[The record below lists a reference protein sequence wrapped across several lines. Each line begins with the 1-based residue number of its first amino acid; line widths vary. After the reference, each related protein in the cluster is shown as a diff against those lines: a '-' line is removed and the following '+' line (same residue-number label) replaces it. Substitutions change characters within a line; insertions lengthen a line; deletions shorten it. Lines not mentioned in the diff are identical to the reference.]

1 MKENLLT
8 ALNVVLPLFFCM
20 ALGYGLRQIRMVDRP
35 SLVVM
40 NRLCFK
46 VFLPL
51 LLFRNIYTTDLKEA
65 LDVKLILFATVA
77 LIVWFLLL
85 MLIIPRIEKEN
96 PKRGVL
102 IQGMFRSNYA
112 LFGLPVA
119 TTLCGEGHI
128 GATSLLLGIVIP
140 FYNVLA
146 VVALEVFRG
155 GKPDFRKILLGIV
168 KNPLIIAS
176 VTGLLFYAIGIHL
189 PATVEKTVQDL
200 SRVATPLSLV
210 VLGGYFTFSSV
221 TEYRKQLALGV
232 IGKLV
237 ISPLVLLPIAAWM
250 GFRGEAMVA
259 IMIMFGAPT
268 AVSSFTMAQEME
280 GDGDLAAQLVIF
292 TTFFSI
298 LTIFLLVFILKTLQ
312 LL

>member
-1 MKENLLT
+1 MKENLMI
-8 ALNVVLPLFFCM
+8 ALEVVLPLFFCM
-20 ALGYGLRQIRMVDRP
+20 ALGYGLRRIRMVDEP

-40 NRLCFK
+40 NKLCFK
-46 VFLPL
+46 VFLPI

-65 LDVKLILFATVA
+65 LDGKLIAFALVA
-77 LIVWFLLL
+77 LIVCFLLL
-85 MLIIPRIEKEN
+85 MLIIPRIEKDD
-96 PKRGVL
+96 PKRGSM

-128 GATSLLLGIVIP
+128 GATSLLLAVVIP

-146 VVALEVFRG
+146 VITLEIFRG
-155 GKPDFRKILLGIV
+155 GKPDFRKILLGIL

-176 VTGLLFYAIGIHL
+176 VLGLIFYLLRVQL
-189 PATVEKTVQDL
+189 PKPVDKTILDL

-210 VLGGYFTFSSV
+210 VLGGYFTFRSV
-221 TEYRKQLALGV
+221 AEYRRQLAIGV

-237 ISPLVLLPIAAWM
+237 LTPLLILPFAVWM

-259 IMIMFGAPT
+259 LMIMFGAPT
-268 AVSSFTMAQEME
+268 AVSSFTMAQQMDA
-280 GDGDLAAQLVIF
+280 DGELAAQLVIF

-312 LL
+312 LI

>member
-1 MKENLLT
+1 MKENLLV
-8 ALNVVLPLFFCM
+8 ALEVVLPLFFCM
-20 ALGYGLRQIRMVDRP
+20 ALGYGLRQIRMVDES

-46 VFLPL
+46 VFLPI

-65 LDVKLILFATVA
+65 LDGKLIAFALVA
-77 LIVWFLLL
+77 LVIWFLLL
-85 MLIIPRIEKEN
+85 MCIIPRIEKEN
-96 PKRGVL
+96 PKRGVM

-146 VVALEVFRG
+146 VIALEIFRG
-155 GKPDFRKILLGIV
+155 GKPNYRKILLGIV

-176 VTGLLFYAIGIHL
+176 VLGLIVYLLKIQL
-189 PATVEKTVQDL
+189 PKPVDKTVLDL

-210 VLGGYFTFSSV
+210 VLGGYFTFRSV
-221 TEYRKQLALGV
+221 VAYRKQLTIGV
-232 IGKLV
+232 LGKLV
-237 ISPLVLLPIAAWM
+237 LSPLVMLPFAVQM
-250 GFRGEAMVA
+250 GFRGVAMVA
-259 IMIMFGAPT
+259 LMIMFGAPT
-268 AVSSFTMAQEME
+268 AVSSFTMAQEMD
-280 GDGDLAAQLVIF
+280 GDGDLAAQQVIF

-298 LTIFLLVFILKTLQ
+298 LTIFILVFILKTLQ
-312 LL
+312 LI

>member
-1 MKENLLT
+1 MKENLLV
-8 ALNVVLPLFFCM
+8 ALEVVLPLFFCM
-20 ALGYGLRQIRMVDRP
+20 ALGYGLRQIRMVDES

-46 VFLPL
+46 VFLPI

-65 LDVKLILFATVA
+65 LDGKLIAFALVA
-77 LIVWFLLL
+77 LVIWFLLL
-85 MLIIPRIEKEN
+85 MCIIPRIEKEN
-96 PKRGVL
+96 PKRGVM

-146 VVALEVFRG
+146 VIALEIFRG
-155 GKPDFRKILLGIV
+155 GKPNYRKILLGIV

-176 VTGLLFYAIGIHL
+176 VLGLIVYLLKIQL
-189 PATVEKTVQDL
+189 PKPVDKTVLDL

-210 VLGGYFTFSSV
+210 VLGGYFTFRSV
-221 TEYRKQLALGV
+221 VAYRKQLTIGV
-232 IGKLV
+232 LGKLV
-237 ISPLVLLPIAAWM
+237 LSPLVMLPFAVQM

-259 IMIMFGAPT
+259 LMIMFGAPT
-268 AVSSFTMAQEME
+268 AVSSFTMAQEMD
-280 GDGDLAAQLVIF
+280 GDGDLAAQQVIF

-298 LTIFLLVFILKTLQ
+298 LTIFILVFILKTLQ
-312 LL
+312 LI

>member
-1 MKENLLT
+1 MKENLLI
-8 ALNVVLPLFFCM
+8 ALEVVLPLFFCM
-20 ALGYGLRQIRMVDRP
+20 ALGYGLRGIRLVDEP
-35 SLVVM
+35 SLKVM
-40 NRLCFK
+40 NKLCFK
-46 VFLPL
+46 VFLPI

-65 LDVKLILFATVA
+65 FDVKLIGFSLAALLIWFLVLL
-77 LIVWFLLL
+77 LIV
-85 MLIIPRIEKEN
+85 PRIEKEN
-96 PKRGVL
+96 PRRGVL

-119 TTLCGEGHI
+119 TTLCGEGNI

-146 VVALEVFRG
+146 VITLEIFRG
-155 GKPDFRKILLGIV
+155 GKPDLKKILLGII

-176 VTGLLFYAIGIHL
+176 VLGIIFYALKIQL
-189 PATVEKTVQDL
+189 PKPVDKTVLDL

-210 VLGGYFTFSSV
+210 VLGGYFTFSSIAA
-221 TEYRKQLALGV
+221 YRKQLALGV

-237 ISPLVLLPIAAWM
+237 VCPLVVLPFAAAM
-250 GFRGEAMVA
+250 GFRSEAMVA
-259 IMIMFGAPT
+259 LMIMFGAPI
-268 AVSSFTMAQEME
+268 AVSSFTMAQEMD

-292 TTFFSI
+292 STFFSI